1 LWQLPINTKAKQ
13 LCLAHLMRELKS
25 FESAFNCTWSPKLMQ
40 LLKDAISYKK
50 QMTSEDYFG
59 KNPKVK
65 EFENR

>member
-1 LWQLPINTKAKQ
+1 
-13 LCLAHLMRELKS
+13 
-25 FESAFNCTWSPKLMQ
+25 MQ